1 MKLKSS
7 FIKALFLSI
16 GILICISNSFSKE
29 LSSQSEISVLTYS
42 PGEEL
47 YSLFGHSGIRI
58 KDPQNKLDIVFNY
71 GTFDFNTSNFY
82 FKFARGKLKYK
93 LEYGDYIRLKQSYMY
108 EKRGI
113 IEQKLNLD
121 INTKRKLFTALV
133 ENYKPENRFYHYD
146 FLFDNCSTRIRDI
159 IENNIDGEIKYTE
172 INSKPKTFWNLL
184 DHFMEKSRW
193 IHLGIHL
200 ILGKPCDVEATPYEY
215 MFLPDNMM
223 FAFEDAKIVTGDSI
237 IPLVS
242 STRNVLEVGEVFKT
256 TVWYKCPGFVFGIIA
271 MLGLFLSLIYYRKK
285 KNLFAID
292 HLIFGLTGFLGWIIV
307 FLWFFTDHQATGP
320 NLNILWALPIHFP
333 LATIF
338 LIKKTKLSYLYFL
351 VTSILLLCIVGL
363 WSFIPQS
370 LPNEILPFVV
380 LVLIRSLYV
389 SKKLKHLIKE

>member
-121 INTKRKLFTALV
+121 INTKRKLFAALV

-223 FAFEDAKIVTGDSI
+223 FAFEDAKIVNGDSI

-242 STRNVLEVGEVFKT
+242 STRKVLEVGEVFKT
-256 TVWYKCPGFVFGIIA
+256 TVWYKRPSFVFGIIA
-271 MLGLFLSLIYYRKK
+271 MLGLFLSLNYYRKK

-292 HLIFGLTGFLGWIIV
+292 HLVFGLTGFLGWIIV